1 MRDWLVVH
9 TGEDP
14 TAITDMLAG
23 LYAAAGTADWA
34 KVGSE
39 FGREMAIRSRE
50 NQLLREQ
57 QRVLDERTARDQA
70 RERSMFWRKW
80 RMDKLEKERKE
91 AAAAEA
97 EAEAQSQVAG
107 GAPGQVGTS
116 SAMDELG
123 GLGMDEPSMASSGQR
138 TRSNGRRRF

>member
-1 MRDWLVVH
+1 VLELADAQQRD
-9 TGEDP
+9 
-14 TAITDMLAG
+14 
-23 LYAAAGTADWA
+23 AANHASG
-34 KVGSE
+34 GSV
-39 FGREMAIRSRE
+39 REMAA
-50 NQLLREQ
+50 
-57 QRVLDERTARDQA
+57 DERADLIAQLKAKWTEVSQRYSLFAH
-70 RERSMFWRKW
+70 RKISTTNSSVGEI
-80 RMDKLEKERKE
+80 RLKENCESLMDKLEKERKE

-116 SAMDELG
+116 SAMDQLG